1 LYYRLGAFPIRLPP
15 LRERPEDIPLFADR
29 VIATA
34 FDRSGKRIR
43 GIDREA
49 LEMLLHFD
57 WPGNVRELQNEIAR
71 AVAIAHDGDTIA
83 PAHLS
88 AKLAM
93 TAPSEEGSAATAART
108 VSHSETRGSNVGWRE
123 SRATFE
129 ARLIAEVL
137 HQHGGNV
144 SRAAQAL
151 GMSRVM
157 HKKLKDYG
165 LR

>member
-1 LYYRLGAFPIRLPP
+1 MIVR
-15 LRERPEDIPLFADR
+15 
-29 VIATA
+29 
-34 FDRSGKRIR
+34 
-43 GIDREA
+43 
-49 LEMLLHFD
+49 FD
-57 WPGNVRELQNEIAR
+57 WPGNVRELQNEVER
-71 AVAIAHDGDTIA
+71 AVAIAHDGDTIT

-88 AKLAM
+88 AKLGR
-93 TAPSEEGSAATAART
+93 TAPSEAASATIAAGTLSPVATGK
-108 VSHSETRGSNVGWRE
+108 SQIGWRE

-129 ARLIAEVL
+129 ARLIADVL

-151 GMSRVM
+151 GISRVTL